1 MTFFLMIYCSL
12 IALYGRE
19 GFKATSFDSHSP
31 YSFYLYDKIQ
41 VVPLESISLHLDKIS
56 IQ

>member
-1 MTFFLMIYCSL
+1 MIYCSL

-31 YSFYLYDKIQ
+31 YSFYLYDKIE